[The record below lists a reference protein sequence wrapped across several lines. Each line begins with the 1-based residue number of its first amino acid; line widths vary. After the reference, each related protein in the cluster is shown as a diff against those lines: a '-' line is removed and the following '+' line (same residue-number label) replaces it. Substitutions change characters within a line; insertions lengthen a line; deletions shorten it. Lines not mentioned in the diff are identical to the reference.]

1 MKNSKFKIQN
11 PVTACTVST
20 GHSEFSILSFELRR
34 AQRGAAVM
42 LVLVLLM
49 LLLAM
54 AVPFVF
60 MMAQQEGTSAA
71 TLDSEH
77 ARHTSRAGTDYA
89 LARLGQTHRLKEYGR
104 WYGKSALDV
113 STVNDATRT
122 PPYPQWL
129 PPVYDNPYVDG
140 YYECLADFSR
150 EFYGQDEAGDLFA
163 RTRDNGRKLFDTED
177 SLRQTLG
184 VNVTDET
191 GKVNLNAATPDLI
204 GNLLGSGEV
213 TEVGTPS
220 GTQYDYVNLEDTSFL
235 GDPDDKGVNGLFG
248 SGYVVIDGAIFSYVS
263 RRGSTLYGVN
273 SQLTY
278 TAPNGVTALFKA
290 GDTQPIQVGQ
300 VATSVQ
306 AYKLAYW
313 PVFASLDGRTLA
325 SFNNLGE
332 TRDIAKQ
339 EWMNVQGFDDFFE
352 GLNPVQ
358 YQNLLLDATTVAPTL
373 RFDGR
378 WFYGHIVES
387 ATIKPEGQGGPPAY
401 TLSLNFDNVVQPDF
415 YVQGDPRSPFKNQA
429 NTMARGISAGQT
441 VRIRHH
447 NGAVSLGVTLRG
459 NRNGFV
465 SVATSNMV
473 NYTSN
478 EPVTIEVA
486 ERACVNINTASYR
499 VLYACFRGLRPR
511 GSNPIPPGIS
521 SMTAGRLAAAILART
536 RYDYMNAASYAPFR
550 DMNELELFL
559 RGLIQDGTD
568 PNKFLLASEVDTIMF
583 MQRYPYAP
591 QPMNTAQ
598 FTFQSYDAFA
608 VESLASK
615 FAPNGARVAS
625 SRSKEWV
632 LLGNDASARY
642 HWNLFDQMGAEQRAP
657 QGNILTLYGSG
668 SLNDRPTGL
677 IELPIVH
684 YANSERYIRQ
694 RFAPPFNSRRMDL
707 AALAPDNANPAE
719 DFFQNVANGVGDML
733 PGAFSFWFKPNW
745 APDSGTHYIFD
756 SCDTEYSNR
765 ISVLWWN
772 NRRRGFRLA
781 NKPSGLVFRIK
792 DRTLEPAYTE
802 LRYELDPSQF
812 RQGQWYHFTLA
823 FKGTDA
829 SQAVLLLDG
838 DSRAGAASNAA
849 VPQVTPVT
857 NHTFMAA
864 NGAWV
869 SRTTVLMD
877 DLEFTDFTTLNPQTT
892 FDLRIDPQDHGALP
906 SFGVI
911 KIGDEAIEYAGK
923 DTYQMLTGISR
934 GRRGTTPRF
943 HPRGSIITVWG
954 YTQQMGT
961 FTQQTSPNAP
971 PAVDFKPQFPHL
983 PITTGMLQSAYGD
996 KIVWRV
1002 AKNGSANGTYE
1013 YPQTMGPDAGFP
1025 GCLSTTLAMTLP
1037 LKDYT
1042 GMPQRGIVAIVGF
1055 AWDRY
1060 KNGGPTGKLYPDFEP
1075 PPPAGRDVADNLE
1088 LPPGRPSFQD
1098 LEMEYAYY
1106 NGIGAQ
1112 GLNIVARYDERMQLK
1127 QPGQYLHFLGEYDP
1141 VAIGWSASTPPPQV
1155 TPPSAAMNQYNLIQ
1169 FFREGSV
1176 VLPLSLDLSNSGGY
1190 HPISWIAVDEEWFF
1204 YNRRYPGST
1213 PGEASAQMV
1222 AFIDDQP
1229 VKDAQLNF
1237 NPQNSVA
1244 QWVVGLAAANAPNP
1258 APFPRFR
1265 AQGGT
1270 PWQYHQPATPATPVF
1285 VVKAQ
1290 TNNQAIT
1297 VAPTGIGDVITLVKD
1312 VNSDKELH
1320 AIRQHRVVSFD
1331 HDNNPNTNQRVV
1343 YLASLVD
1350 HTVHDYFSTDP
1361 TWICKFP
1368 TGDLPVQIPVQFTFG
1383 GPQAGTQDAGSQGA
1397 HAGDFDSFEFRSY
1410 AKGPFQIVQSMTATL
1425 PSEGQDLQ
1433 VNTINGLPQ
1442 NVGIIH
1448 VDDEFIAYRGTATRT
1463 QQVQQVQPNGTT
1475 ITITITTYWLTD
1487 ISRGVIGSVA
1497 AAHAEGSGIMNM
1509 AALRLGRP
1517 AGQGWSPLDSR
1528 LTILPGEQA
1537 LRDFGFVRI
1546 YEGNQ
1551 YEVVGYQRYNQPRGQ
1566 NPGEIIA
1573 GRYDPRVFQGPW
1585 RGVYGTQALQFSA
1598 RAIVLDQ
1605 PVRFPDWGPSY
1616 SEQTAQNFIRGPGT
1630 AAAGLPCASSP
1641 EVSHIQGAA
1650 TFRNSVFENIVWRIS
1665 YAPYADATTQ
1675 ANSMI
1680 ARMVVRFDGKGEWG
1694 DVPTNAPGGLYSFDF
1709 NINGANTRDIGS
1721 GVYEQT
1727 DSFAV
1732 PNRPP
1737 SRFDRMEWRVYYLFL
1752 PGAFDR
1758 EDYKISLQFHGC
1770 DIGLRQIS
1778 RVVRHEEQR

>member
-1 MKNSKFKIQN
+1 
-11 PVTACTVST
+11 
-20 GHSEFSILSFELRR
+20 
-34 AQRGAAVM
+34 M

-60 MMAQQEGTSAA
+60 VMAQQEGTAA
-71 TLDSEH
+71 ASLDGEH

-89 LARLGQTHRLKEYGR
+89 LARLGQTHRLTEYGR

-113 STVNDATRT
+113 STVNDATRQ

-140 YYECLADFSR
+140 YYECLADYSR
-150 EFYGQDEAGDLFA
+150 EIYGQNAGSDLFSGL
-163 RTRDNGRKLFDTED
+163 RDQNGRKLFDTED

-220 GTQYDYVNLEDTSFL
+220 GTLYDYINLSDASFL
-235 GDPDDKGVNGLFG
+235 GDPDVKSANGLFG
-248 SGYVVIDGAIFSYVS
+248 AGYVVIDGAIWSYAT
-263 RRGSTLYGVN
+263 RRSNTLYGVN
-273 SQLTY
+273 SEVTY
-278 TAPNGVTALFKA
+278 AAPFGTALFKG

-300 VATSVQ
+300 VCTSVQ

-313 PVFASLDGRTLA
+313 PVFGGSGTRLT

-332 TRDIAKQ
+332 TRDIARQ
-339 EWMNVQGFDDFFE
+339 EWMSNQGFPDYLE

-358 YQNLLLDATTVAPTL
+358 YQTLLMDATTVAPTL

-378 WFYGHIVES
+378 WFYPHVVEAAS
-387 ATIKPEGQGGPPAY
+387 IQPEGQGGPPINVIR
-401 TLSLNFDNVVQPDF
+401 LNFDNVVQPDY

-429 NTMARGISAGQT
+429 NTMARGISAGQI

-465 SVATSNMV
+465 SVATANMV
-473 NYTSN
+473 TYQAN
-478 EPVTIEVA
+478 EPVILEVA
-486 ERACVNINTASYR
+486 ERACVNVNTASWK
-499 VLYACFRGLRPR
+499 VLFACFRGLRPR
-511 GSNPIPPGIS
+511 GNNPIPPGIS
-521 SMTAGRLAAAILART
+521 DITAGRLATAILERT
-536 RYDYMNAASYAPFR
+536 RYNYQNPTAYAPFR
-550 DMNELELFL
+550 DMNEFELFL

-568 PNKFLLASEVDTIMF
+568 PARFLLASEVDSIMF

-598 FTFQSYDAFA
+598 FCFESYDAFA
-608 VESLASK
+608 IESLASR

-632 LLGNDASARY
+632 LLGNDATARY
-642 HWNLFDQMGAEQRAP
+642 HWNLFEQMGAEQRAP
-657 QGNILTLYGSG
+657 QGNILTLYGAG

-677 IELPIVH
+677 IELPTVH
-684 YANSERYIRQ
+684 YANSERWPTQ
-694 RFAPPFNSRRMDL
+694 RPFPRIAPRLNAQRLDL
-707 AALAPDNANPAE
+707 AALAPDNQNPAE
-719 DFFQNVANGVGDML
+719 DFFQNVANGRGDML
-733 PGAFSFWFKPNW
+733 PGAFSFWFKPSW
-745 APDSGTHYIFD
+745 GPDMGTHYIFD

-772 NRRRGFRLA
+772 NRRRGFKLA

-792 DRTLEPAYTE
+792 DRTLEAAFTE

-829 SQAVLLLDG
+829 SQAVLIIDG
-838 DSRAGAASNAA
+838 DSRAGTASNPT

-857 NHTFMAA
+857 NHTFMAN

-869 SRTTVLMD
+869 SRTTVLLD
-877 DLEFTDFTTLNPQTT
+877 DLEYTDFTTVNPQTT
-892 FDLRIDPQDHGALP
+892 FDLRIDPQDHGAMP

-911 KIGDEAIEYAGK
+911 KIGDEAIEYSGK
-923 DTYQMLTGISR
+923 DTYQLLTGIAR

-961 FTQQTSPNAP
+961 FTQQPSPGAP

-1002 AKNGSANGTYE
+1002 ARNGSANGQYE
-1013 YPQTMGPDAGFP
+1013 YPTTMGPDSGFP
-1025 GCLSTTLAMTLP
+1025 GSDSPTLALTLP
-1037 LKDYT
+1037 LKDYS
-1042 GMPQRGIVAIVGF
+1042 GMPQRGIAAVIGF
-1055 AWDRY
+1055 AWTGY
-1060 KNGGPTGKLYPDFEP
+1060 KNGGPTGKQYPDFEP
-1075 PPPAGRDVADNLE
+1075 PPPLGRDAADNLE
-1088 LPPGRPSFQD
+1088 LPPNRPSFQD
-1098 LEMEYAYY
+1098 LEMEYVYY
-1106 NGIGAQ
+1106 DGIGAQ
-1112 GLNIVARYDERMQLK
+1112 GLNVVARYDERMQLK
-1127 QPGQYLHFLGEYDP
+1127 QPTQYLHFLGEYDP
-1141 VAIGWSASTPPPQV
+1141 VAINWAPSVAPNPLTPG
-1155 TPPSAAMNQYNLIQ
+1155 YNLIQ

-1176 VLPLSLDLSNSGGY
+1176 VLPVSLDVSNSGGY
-1190 HPISWIAVDEEWFF
+1190 HAVSWVAVDEEWFF
-1204 YNRRYPGST
+1204 YNRKYPGSA
-1213 PGEASAQMV
+1213 PSEATAQLL

-1229 VKDAQLNF
+1229 VKDAQLNW
-1237 NPQNSVA
+1237 NPQNTIA
-1244 QWVVGLAAANAPNP
+1244 QWVMGLAAANQPNP

-1270 PWQYHQPATPATPVF
+1270 PWQFHNPATPVTPVF

-1297 VAPTGIGDVITLVKD
+1297 VPPTGVGDVITLVKD

-1320 AIRQHRVVSFD
+1320 TIRQHRGVSFD
-1331 HDNNPNTNQRVV
+1331 HDNNPNTNQRAV
-1343 YLASLVD
+1343 YLASLVN
-1350 HTVHDYFSTDP
+1350 HTLHDYFSNDP

-1368 TGDLPVQIPVQFTFG
+1368 TGDLPVQIPVNFTFG
-1383 GPQAGTQDAGSQGA
+1383 GAQAGTADAGTGSHEGS
-1397 HAGDFDSFEFRSY
+1397 FDSFEFRSY
-1410 AKGPFQIVQSMTATL
+1410 QKGPFQIVQSMTAAM
-1425 PSEGQDLQ
+1425 PSEGQDIQ
-1433 VNTINGLPQ
+1433 VNTISGLPQ

-1463 QQVQQVQPNGTT
+1463 QQITQTLPNGTT
-1475 ITITITTYWLTD
+1475 VTTTITTYWLTD
-1487 ISRGVIGSVA
+1487 ITRGVIGSVP

-1517 AGQGWSPLDSR
+1517 AGNGFAPIDSR
-1528 LTILPGEQA
+1528 LMILPGEQA

-1546 YEGNQ
+1546 YEGNN
-1551 YEVVGYQRYNQPRGQ
+1551 YEVVGYQQYNAPRGQ

-1573 GRYDPRVFQGPW
+1573 GRYDPRTFQGPW
-1585 RGVYGTQALQFSA
+1585 RGVYGTQAQQFSA

-1616 SEQTAQNFIRGPGT
+1616 CEQTAQNFQRGPGT
-1630 AAAGLPCASSP
+1630 AAAGLHCGISP
-1641 EVSHIQGAA
+1641 EVSHVQGAA
-1650 TFRNSVFENIVWRIS
+1650 AFRNSIFEDIRWRIS
-1665 YAPYADATTQ
+1665 YAPWADATTQ
-1675 ANSMI
+1675 AQSLI
-1680 ARMVVRFDGKGEWG
+1680 ARLVVRFDGQGEWS
-1694 DVPTNAPGGLYSFDF
+1694 DIPTNAPGGLYSFDF
-1709 NINGANTRDIGS
+1709 NINGANTTDLGS
-1721 GVYEQT
+1721 GIYEQV
-1727 DSFAV
+1727 DAFAP
-1732 PNRPP
+1732 PNRPMP
-1737 SRFDRMEWRVYYLFL
+1737 RFDRVEWRVYFLFM

-1770 DIGLRQIS
+1770 DIGLRQVS